1 MEEQNYHP
9 QNDRR
14 IWLGVLLLV
23 VGGAWLLNVINI
35 IPYHIAYYL
44 FSWKTLLIVIGV
56 YFIGARKK
64 MGAGVIFIAL
74 GLLFW
79 LEDLDFFDFFNFHI
93 WSIIWPVIIIII
105 GISLIT
111 RRSGPSG
118 FYSST
123 SDEGK
128 ADGAQD
134 YVDDFAIFGGRE
146 RTVNSQN
153 FQGGKVTAMFGGSEI
168 DLRAA
173 DLAKGTN
180 VLDIFVMFG
189 GSHIIV
195 PPDWTVR
202 VEVFSLLGGFGDK
215 RYSDLKVIPNPDKVL
230 VIKGFVMFGGG
241 EVSLNK

>member
-14 IWLGVLLLV
+14 VWLGVLLLV
-23 VGGAWLLNVINI
+23 VGGAWLLDVINI
-35 IPYHIAYYL
+35 IPYQIEYYL
-44 FSWKTLLIVIGV
+44 FSWKTLLIAIGV
-56 YFIGARKK
+56 YFLGARRNV
-64 MGAGVIFIAL
+64 GAGVIFIAL

-79 LEDLDFFDFFNFHI
+79 IEDLNLFDFFSFNI
-93 WSIIWPVIIIII
+93 WSIIWPVIVIII

-111 RRSGPSG
+111 RRSGPGTFGGDSSG
-118 FYSST
+118 DGNDSS
-123 SDEGK
+123 DI
-128 ADGAQD
+128 
-134 YVDDFAIFGGRE
+134 VDDFAVFGGRE

-153 FQGGKVTAMFGGSEI
+153 FRGGKITAMFGGSEI
-168 DLRAA
+168 DMRGA

-189 GSHIIV
+189 GTQVIV

-215 RYSDLKVIPNPDKVL
+215 RYSDLKVIPDSDKVL
-230 VIKGFVMFGGG
+230 IIKGFVMFGGG
-241 EVSLNK
+241 EVSLKK